1 MAEPIG
7 LASGVLAL
15 SLFPFKS
22 GRKLFHT
29 IQTFGSLPRQ
39 VRELLTEL
47 EGLTLVLQ
55 KISEMGDLDSDV
67 DLSALRLAL
76 EQCKQACD
84 DVEAELLT
92 YCSRSG
98 LREPVSAL
106 HFAFL
111 VFLILANR
119 ASATTAEAIQ
129 ACRDLVATTTVD
141 LEAHLQSIVQK
152 LEVLANRTVVS
163 SDSGEDVRQRVEE
176 ERLSTEKGI
185 QFCAVL
191 SQQIE
196 QLHIDFFG
204 GNQGAPSIRDHI
216 SASKMLLGNGLEA
229 CRDHMRITLDQ
240 LEKHQ
245 RTITKRLGTGPTAMH
260 SAEDRAL
267 LDRLYS
273 EANTLRHCLGFCSD
287 VDTVLESQISN
298 IENHAEGDDTIQF
311 MVSTNGKPLN
321 GTNRGIGQTLKQAG
335 EQFGETSLQQLS
347 QDFKSIAL
355 HQSGVGRRSNKPTA
369 PKSDHEPT
377 VASPT
382 TPFGDRH
389 GPGFTLAKPLAG
401 SVPSGSIGV

>member
-1 MAEPIG
+1 
-7 LASGVLAL
+7 
-15 SLFPFKS
+15 
-22 GRKLFHT
+22 
-29 IQTFGSLPRQ
+29 
-39 VRELLTEL
+39 
-47 EGLTLVLQ
+47 
-55 KISEMGDLDSDV
+55 
-67 DLSALRLAL
+67 
-76 EQCKQACD
+76 
-84 DVEAELLT
+84 
-92 YCSRSG
+92 
-98 LREPVSAL
+98 
-106 HFAFL
+106 
-111 VFLILANR
+111 
-119 ASATTAEAIQ
+119 
-129 ACRDLVATTTVD
+129 
-141 LEAHLQSIVQK
+141 
-152 LEVLANRTVVS
+152 
-163 SDSGEDVRQRVEE
+163 
-176 ERLSTEKGI
+176 
-185 QFCAVL
+185 
-191 SQQIE
+191 
-196 QLHIDFFG
+196 
-204 GNQGAPSIRDHI
+204 
-216 SASKMLLGNGLEA
+216 MLLGNGLEA